1 MKKTKRELQIQMAD
15 LRLSI
20 RKGEL
25 PYTFIDNEERKYRQ
39 EVYRISK
46 EIGKKLSC
54 TKVNDVW
61 TIDIA

>member
-15 LRLSI
+15 LRLRI

>member
-1 MKKTKRELQIQMAD
+1 MKKTKRELKIQMAD

-20 RKGEL
+20 RKGGL
-25 PYTFIDNEERKYRQ
+25 PQTCIDNEERKYRQ